1 MKNHDIAF
9 YYKKALKIKKTGNLM
24 KKYSKKHY
32 KKAAKVKKRDPPGGR
47 VRSRGPE
54 TDPPSPPLTIRD

>member
-32 KKAAKVKKRDPPGGR
+32 KKAAKVKKVTPQGAC
-47 VRSRGPE
+47 
-54 TDPPSPPLTIRD
+54 